1 MVTRLDRFLQFSERW
16 IPDPFVLALILTVIT
31 YGLGFTFVHA
41 SFSDLTRAWYRGF
54 WELLS
59 FSMQMVL
66 ILITGY
72 VLAAARPI
80 HALILWIAAIPRSG
94 RQAVF
99 ICGTIASIAAL
110 LHWGFGLVVGAFL
123 ARELGILMKKRGVPV
138 HYPLLGAAGY
148 LGLAVWHGGLSGS
161 APLLVAS
168 PRHFLIEKMGVIP
181 ISQTIFHPLN
191 LVLNAV
197 AILFFPIV
205 LALFHPRQNL
215 VEAPDFNPSF
225 SKDSS
230 AEPPL
235 PEMTPAQKVLYWRGS
250 SALLGLVGFAL
261 LIFLFITHAVR
272 HFDLNA
278 VIFVFLFAGMILH
291 GILGTFLTVFYEAA
305 RTAGPIVLQFP
316 FYGGIMGIMKYTPL
330 GPWMAKILMGMA
342 SPALLPFIVYLS
354 AGIVNLF
361 VPSGGGQWAVQG
373 PIVVEAA
380 VRSDVSIRTVL
391 MAVAYGDEWT
401 NLAQPF
407 WALPLLAITGLE
419 ARHIMGYT
427 LLLLPFH
434 LILFGGGLILHGL
447 F

>member
-1 MVTRLDRFLQFSERW
+1 MIFRLDRFLQFSERW
-16 IPDPFVLALILTVIT
+16 IPDPFILALVLTFIT

-41 SFSDLTRAWYRGF
+41 SSFDLTRAWYRGF

-80 HALILWIAAIPRSG
+80 HALISWIAAVPRTG
-94 RQAVF
+94 RQAGCLVV
-99 ICGTIASIAAL
+99 TIASIAAL

-123 ARELGILMKKRGVPV
+123 ARELGSLMKRRGISV

-168 PRHFLIEKMGVIP
+168 SRHFLIDTMGVIP
-181 ISQTIFHPLN
+181 ISKTIFHPLN
-191 LVLNAV
+191 LVLNALAV
-197 AILFFPIV
+197 LFLPAI
-205 LALFHPRQNL
+205 LALFHPRRSI
-215 VEAPDFNPSF
+215 VEAPGTDRAFPENSLTE
-225 SKDSS
+225 SS
-230 AEPPL
+230 GAEA
-235 PEMTPAQKVLYWRGS
+235 TPAQKLLYWQGS
-250 SALLGLVGFAL
+250 ATLLGLGGFGVL
-261 LIFLFITHAVR
+261 VFLIMTHAIK
-272 HFDLNA
+272 HIDLNT
-278 VIFVFLFAGMILH
+278 VIFIFLFAGMILH
-291 GILGTFLTVFYEAA
+291 GTIGTFLAVFYDAA
-305 RTAGPIVLQFP
+305 RTVGPIVLQFP
-316 FYGGIMGIMKYTPL
+316 FYGGIMGIMKYTRL
-330 GPWMAKILMGMA
+330 GPWMAELLIGMA
-342 SPALLPFIVYLS
+342 GPALLPFIVYLS
-354 AGIVNLF
+354 AGMVNLF

-380 VRSDVSIRTVL
+380 IRSGINSRSVL

-434 LILFGGGLILHGL
+434 MILFGGGLILNGFL
-447 F
+447 